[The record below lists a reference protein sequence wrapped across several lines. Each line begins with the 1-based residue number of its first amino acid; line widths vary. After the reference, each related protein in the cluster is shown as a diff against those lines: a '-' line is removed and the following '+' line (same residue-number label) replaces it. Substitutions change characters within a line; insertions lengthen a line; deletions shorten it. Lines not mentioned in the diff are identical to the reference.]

1 MVVHLIIITD
11 LLKNHVI
18 VIVSALIRLSLSAF
32 QKSKRIG
39 LTGNIEKEILIFSQ
53 NFYQTHHLTT
63 VHTYP
68 LGINGSCWIVHI
80 NSVIL
85 LTVDMFWP
93 ASADKWLS
101 APSLLLNRV

>member
-1 MVVHLIIITD
+1 M
-11 LLKNHVI
+11 
-18 VIVSALIRLSLSAF
+18 
-32 QKSKRIG
+32 
-39 LTGNIEKEILIFSQ
+39 LIFSQ
-53 NFYQTHHLTT
+53 NFDQTHHLTT
-63 VHTYP
+63 VHACH
-68 LGINGSCWIVHI
+68 LGINGSCGIVHV